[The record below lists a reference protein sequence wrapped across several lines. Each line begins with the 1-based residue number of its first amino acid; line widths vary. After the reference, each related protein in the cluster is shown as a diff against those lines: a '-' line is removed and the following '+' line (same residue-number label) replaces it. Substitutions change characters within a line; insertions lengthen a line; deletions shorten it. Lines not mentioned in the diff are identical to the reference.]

1 MSFFKY
7 YQDDIYQNKLKK
19 VAITF
24 HNMDISLFC
33 SQSYFC
39 FNELRTMTWLDSNV
53 SGPTQQVQQVQ
64 QTMYQIYTK
73 FCWVRRDLYTLS
85 VKRRISSGFQGI
97 FFVSTR
103 CHHKE
108 AIYDVEEWVW
118 KANIYIMISKLYIIC
133 FSVEE

>member
-1 MSFFKY
+1 MAFIKTNWRKWQLLFIIWILVSFA
-7 YQDDIYQNKLKK
+7 LK
-19 VAITF
+19 AIF
-24 HNMDISLFC
+24 VSMNSVLWHNWI
-33 SQSYFC
+33 Q
-39 FNELRTMTWLDSNV
+39 SNV
-53 SGPTQQVQQVQ
+53 SGPTQQEQQVQ

-103 CHHKE
+103 GHHKE